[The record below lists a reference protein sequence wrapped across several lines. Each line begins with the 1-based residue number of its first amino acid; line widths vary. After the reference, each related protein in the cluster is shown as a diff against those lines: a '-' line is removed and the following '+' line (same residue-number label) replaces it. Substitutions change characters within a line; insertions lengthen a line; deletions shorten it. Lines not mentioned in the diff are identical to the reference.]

1 MSSVGFVYIR
11 SQRLRIEDKK
21 TGKERQE
28 KYPIPCLSERD
39 VNFAIGY
46 IDT

>member
-1 MSSVGFVYIR
+1 MGFVCIR

-28 KYPIPCLSERD
+28 KYSIPCLGERD

-46 IDT
+46 INS